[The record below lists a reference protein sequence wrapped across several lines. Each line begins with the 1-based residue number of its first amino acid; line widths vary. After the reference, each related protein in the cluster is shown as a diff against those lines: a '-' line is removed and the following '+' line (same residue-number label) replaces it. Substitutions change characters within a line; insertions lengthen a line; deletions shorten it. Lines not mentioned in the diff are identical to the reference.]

1 MIRESRFFRPRETGG
16 RFYRDLTTFAG
27 IVLYVFGDFSVTEA
41 RKLQQT
47 KVQPAHSMRLRIE
60 NHHSNCELGGPRICN
75 HGQESYA
82 LDVNVVSDDK
92 ALETTL
98 TSSIKTKNKE
108 DAFNVCLL

>member
-1 MIRESRFFRPRETGG
+1 MNQRLLREKLFTFLEILASLKLVNYSKLMYNLPNRCACGSRT
-16 RFYRDLTTFAG
+16 
-27 IVLYVFGDFSVTEA
+27 
-41 RKLQQT
+41 
-47 KVQPAHSMRLRIE
+47 
-60 NHHSNCELGGPRICN
+60 NHSNCELGGPRICN

-82 LDVNVVSDDK
+82 MDVNVVSDDK